1 MKPIS
6 IARCGIVAGALV
18 AAVGLNT
25 SSAFGAAQVQHENG
39 SIPAGTPWGLGPD
52 PAGLPQ
58 SCQFPN
64 GYANF
69 VFQSGTYVSH
79 GTSNANGDWGGLTLE
94 GPAVFL
100 EDSTPIGQGHL
111 TIWEGGGNN
120 AIDRGQGEGGITV
133 NFTGT
138 ASGQNVQIHVNEHMT
153 VPANSPTG
161 EPTATVVNVTVTCS

>member
-1 MKPIS
+1 MKSTS

-25 SSAFGAAQVQHENG
+25 SAAFGAAQVQHENG
-39 SIPAGTPWGLGPD
+39 SIPAGTPWPLGSD

-64 GYANF
+64 GFANF

-79 GTSNANGDWGGLTLE
+79 GTGNANGDWGGMTLE

-100 EDSTPIGQGHL
+100 EDTTPIGQGHL

-120 AIDRGQGEGGITV
+120 AIDRGQNEGGITV

-138 ASGQNVQIHVNEHMT
+138 VSGQNVQIHVNEHMT

-161 EPTATVVNVTVTCS
+161 APTANVQNVTVTCS